1 MKGLQACKR
10 TSYMK
15 GLGASNVFS
24 FRWIMNNINAYL
36 EQYGLISLEKQ
47 DRFAYLI
54 GEHMYEFDLDNGK
67 IRFND
72 VDFPIQVLG
81 TESDNTLTWLW
92 AWADEQTE
100 IAEHLTTASQELRDW
115 GRNKGVE
122 EFIVP
127 SVTLDRADGHA
138 FSIIASEVCKAS
150 CYYRDIYEG
159 GALFV
164 LIFDKRIDNQ
174 PSFDITRIS
183 KRLLY
188 LISRYEL
195 NHRNILLSYFNIK
208 GLIPI
213 EHGHS
218 ISGSLETGELL
229 SAEFDE
235 NGRLRSLN
243 GERVE
248 A

>member
-1 MKGLQACKR
+1 MFL
-10 TSYMK
+10 
-15 GLGASNVFS
+15 S
-24 FRWIMNNINAYL
+24 FRWIMNNISTYL
-36 EQYGLISLEKQ
+36 EKFGLISLEKQ
-47 DRFAYLI
+47 DKLAYLI
-54 GEHMYEFDLDNGK
+54 GEHMYEFDLENGK
-67 IRFND
+67 IHFND
-72 VDFPIQVLG
+72 VEFPVQVLG

-100 IAEHLTTASQELRDW
+100 IAENLTTASRDLRDW
-115 GRNKGVE
+115 GEQEGVQ

-127 SVTLDRADGHA
+127 SVDLNRADGHV

-150 CYYRDIYEG
+150 CFYDDAYEG
-159 GALFV
+159 GALFM
-164 LIFDKRIDNQ
+164 LIFDNRIDNQ
-174 PSFDITRIS
+174 PSFDLTRLS

-195 NHRNILLSYFNIK
+195 NHRNILLSYFNMK
-208 GLIPI
+208 GLIHI